1 MIYNW
6 LNEDNKDILIEMIK
20 SRLNSNQR
28 FEYSGE
34 IETNKMK
41 YISFAI
47 NDAHLGGF
55 GGGSVKQWVRIVIT
69 NDGQIHYP
77 TDLSEKL
84 SGLQQQVEQYILQE
98 SRDKKL
104 KKIINEL
111 PNELPNRNRK

>member
-34 IETNKMK
+34 IETTCKK
-41 YISFAI
+41 IFFFKIIIYYISFAI
-47 NDAHLGGF
+47 NDAHY
-55 GGGSVKQWVRIVIT
+55 SIVIT

-77 TDLSEKL
+77 TDLSEQL

-98 SRDKKL
+98 SREKKL

>member
-28 FEYSGE
+28 LKYSDVKV
-34 IETNKMK
+34 NRMK
-41 YISFAI
+41 YISFTT
-47 NDAHLGGF
+47 NDVHYTIL
-55 GGGSVKQWVRIVIT
+55 IT
-69 NDGQIHYP
+69 DDGQIHYP
-77 TDLSEKL
+77 SDFSEQPT
-84 SGLQQQVEQYILQE
+84 GLQQQVEQYILQE
-98 SRDKKL
+98 SRDIKL

>member
-47 NDAHLGGF
+47 NDAHY
-55 GGGSVKQWVRIVIT
+55 SIVIT

-77 TDLSEKL
+77 TDLSEQL

>member
-47 NDAHLGGF
+47 NDAHY
-55 GGGSVKQWVRIVIT
+55 SIVIT

-77 TDLSEKL
+77 SDFSEQLSE
-84 SGLQQQVEQYILQE
+84 LQQQVEQYILQE